1 MHTQDEEQ
9 HTMAKMNATDRKVR
23 ELRGDEPNF
32 GAISH
37 VAQDFSIQ
45 YVKALNWVH
54 YNVDEAELKEELIKC
69 LQERKADALVPY
81 VTDLDGVTFSTLGKI
96 AYCVNRGADLASTSM
111 MRIRNALE
119 RVRDAQAPAI
129 TQDAPVNME
138 YQEQTAAG
146 RVNEIY
152 KACYSRLDNVKARV
166 LAGKSELVDVKDQVR
181 AILDAQGA
189 KAQVRKRLMEHYTH
203 SLNEALVDP
212 MLKGWVKPLTEILE
226 ALGGDVQAVKAQVKQ
241 VATKVKAAEAKVKA
255 KKAVKMTKV
264 SKAKDTKPAKATKV
278 ITIKPK
284 AVKAVKAVQGA
295 PTVASQVRDLIR
307 VNKVSMDEK
316 GMIELVCTKLG
327 LSKERGR
334 SVVKAFWNKVEV
346 A

>member
-1 MHTQDEEQ
+1 
-9 HTMAKMNATDRKVR
+9 MAKMNATDRKVR

-37 VAQDFSIQ
+37 VTQDFSIQ

-81 VTDLDGVTFSTLGKI
+81 VMDLDGVTFSTLGKI

-119 RVRDAQAPAI
+119 RVRDVQAPVV
-129 TQDAPVNME
+129 TQDAPMHME
-138 YQEQTAAG
+138 HQEQTAAG

-166 LAGKSELVDVKDQVR
+166 LAGKSELVDIKDQVR

-189 KAQVRKRLMEHYTH
+189 RAQVRKRLMEHYTQ

-212 MLKGWVKPLTEILE
+212 MLKTWVKPLTEILE
-226 ALGGDVQAVKAQVKQ
+226 ALGGDVQAVKAKVKQ
-241 VATKVKAAEAKVKA
+241 VTTKVKAAEAKAKAKAKAQKVVKA
-255 KKAVKMTKV
+255 KPAKPAKP
-264 SKAKDTKPAKATKV
+264 AKDTKATKV
-278 ITIKPK
+278 ITIKPQ
-284 AVKAVKAVQGA
+284 AVKAVQGA

-307 VNKVSMDEK
+307 VNKLKVDEA
-316 GMIELVCTKLG
+316 GMIEIVISQLG